1 MYPNGSTKQGLHP
14 HNPPMYA
21 AGEKGVLNRPESSML
36 EDEAT
41 GCREQLGGQRKE
53 IGWGSTGRG
62 IRTELC
68 LLITCLCYTSP
79 STKPAS
85 LASASPAPPS
95 LRPSS

>member
-36 EDEAT
+36 EDEAA

-53 IGWGSTGRG
+53 IGWGSTGR
-62 IRTELC
+62 RN
-68 LLITCLCYTSP
+68 
-79 STKPAS
+79 KN
-85 LASASPAPPS
+85 
-95 LRPSS
+95 